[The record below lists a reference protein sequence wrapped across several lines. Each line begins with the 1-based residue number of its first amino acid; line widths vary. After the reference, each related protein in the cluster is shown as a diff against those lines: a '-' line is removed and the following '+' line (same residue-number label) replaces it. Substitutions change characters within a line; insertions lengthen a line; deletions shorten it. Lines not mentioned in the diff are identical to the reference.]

1 MKNKFVEFLIYATIF
16 LLPTYL
22 IRFSIFGIPT
32 NMLEILMLAVLI
44 SWIIFLKPGFRE
56 FAKFGFEKNILFCLI
71 FIFFGLL
78 FSVLLNKNYMTGF
91 GIIKGWFVLPFLF
104 SLTVAAS
111 IPRKK
116 RLSIFYAY
124 YLSATTASFL
134 GIICFFL
141 NKVTFDGRLEIF
153 FNSPN
158 YLAMYL
164 APGILSGLYFWK
176 KTGRETKKIKAI
188 YIISFLS
195 LLVSFYLTYSYAAW
209 MAVIISILIVELIK
223 WKNKFNFSK
232 IFAVTLIM
240 LLIFLFQWNGQKMK
254 AFRTLD
260 ERSSIE
266 SRIMIWK
273 TSVKILENNLFWGIG
288 PGNFQQKYLEYQ
300 KYFLPYLEW
309 AVPHPHN
316 LYLTF
321 WLSGGILSF
330 IGFLTLIFFWFQ
342 KAIKNER
349 NSLWAVSFTIMLYF
363 LFHGLTDTTYF
374 KNDLAVI
381 FWLNFLLAL

>member
-1 MKNKFVEFLIYATIF
+1 
-16 LLPTYL
+16 
-22 IRFSIFGIPT
+22 
-32 NMLEILMLAVLI
+32 
-44 SWIIFLKPGFRE
+44 
-56 FAKFGFEKNILFCLI
+56 
-71 FIFFGLL
+71 
-78 FSVLLNKNYMTGF
+78 
-91 GIIKGWFVLPFLF
+91 
-104 SLTVAAS
+104 
-111 IPRKK
+111 
-116 RLSIFYAY
+116 
-124 YLSATTASFL
+124 
-134 GIICFFL
+134 
-141 NKVTFDGRLEIF
+141 
-153 FNSPN
+153 
-158 YLAMYL
+158 MYL